1 MDDRRVALV
10 TGTSRGIGRG
20 LVDRFLRDG
29 YRVVGCSRGDAPEVS
44 GDYVHACVDVTDEE
58 AVHRWFADV
67 RRSHD
72 RIDVVVNNAG
82 AVAIGPAALTPTA
95 TVEALLRVNFLGT
108 FLVCREAAK
117 LMVRHRYGR
126 IINFASVACGAHT
139 AGAAAYAAS
148 KSAVIEFSRILAKE
162 LAARDITVNVVAPSM
177 VDTAMYGELSDDVA
191 SRYLEDLTIKRHCTH
206 DEVEHVVSF
215 FASQDAACVTGQ
227 VLYLGFAG

>member
-1 MDDRRVALV
+1 MNDRGVALV
-10 TGTSRGIGRG
+10 TGSSRGIGRG
-20 LVDRFLRDG
+20 LVDRFLGDG
-29 YRVVGCSRGDAPEVS
+29 YRVVGCSRGDAPEVA
-44 GDYVHACVDVTDEE
+44 GDYVHACVDVTDED
-58 AVHRWFADV
+58 AVRRWFADV
-67 RRSHD
+67 RRSHE

-82 AVAIGPAALTPTA
+82 AVAIAPAALTPTA
-95 TVEALLRVNFLGT
+95 TVETMMRVNFLGT

-148 KSAVIEFSRILAKE
+148 KSAVIEFSRVLAKE
-162 LAARDITVNVVAPSM
+162 LAAREVTVNVVAPSM

-191 SRYLEDLTIKRHCTH
+191 SRYLENLTIKRHCTH
-206 DEVEHVVSF
+206 EEVEHVVSF
-215 FASQDAACVTGQ
+215 FASKDAGCVTGQ